1 MLGYKT
7 QLKVRKFH
15 RYLAVF
21 VGIQLLFWTVSGLY
35 FSWNNMDDV
44 HGDTFRVFPKK
55 MDADVDLSY
64 LQTALLALKS
74 AKQVDSIQDIALV
87 KNDLMKL
94 GRISYFSGETLRH
107 QLIDLEQNRLRPPL
121 SQSESVKLAQHSF
134 KEKVGIKSVDYMTEK
149 NVALRHEY
157 REKPL
162 PAYAIKLDHAS
173 GVVVYVASEM
183 GEVTNFR
190 NDNWRRFDFLWML
203 HTMDYKT
210 RDNITNWVLRTGSV
224 MGLLTVISGF
234 LLYGLS
240 SPSLRKIKNNK
251 NTKK

>member
-21 VGIQLLFWTVSGLY
+21 VGVQLLFWTVSGLY

-44 HGDTFRVFPKK
+44 HGDTYRIFPKN
-55 MDADVDLSY
+55 MPPDIDLSVF
-64 LQTALLALKS
+64 QTALSELKS
-74 AKQVDSIQDIALV
+74 HQTVDSVQGIALA

-94 GRISYFSGETLRH
+94 GRISYFSGKTLHH
-107 QLIDLEQNRLRPPL
+107 QLIDLNQNTLRQPL
-121 SQSESVKLAQHSF
+121 NQAESVNLALHSF
-134 KEKVGIKSVDYMTEK
+134 TEKVGIKNVAYLTEK
-149 NVALRHEY
+149 NVALKHEY

-162 PAYAIKLDHAS
+162 PAYAVTLNHNS
-173 GVVVYVASEM
+173 GVVVYVATEM

-224 MGLLTVISGF
+224 MGLLTVFSGF

-240 SPSLRKIKNNK
+240 SPSLKKIKNKK

>member
-35 FSWNNMDDV
+35 FSWNNLDDV
-44 HGDTFRVFPKK
+44 HGDTYRAFPKK
-55 MDADVDLSY
+55 MNSDINLTVF
-64 LQTALLALKS
+64 QTALIELKNNQ
-74 AKQVDSIQDIALV
+74 KIDSIQEIALA
-87 KNDLMKL
+87 KNDLMRL
-94 GRISYFSGETLRH
+94 GRISYFSENKLHH
-107 QLIDLEQNRLRPPL
+107 QLIDLDQNKLRSPL
-121 SQSESVKLAQHSF
+121 NEAESVNLALHSF
-134 KEKVGIKSVDYMTEK
+134 TEKVGIKNVAYFTEK
-149 NVALRHEY
+149 NVALKHEY

-162 PAYAIKLDHAS
+162 PAYAITLNHDS
-173 GVVVYVASEM
+173 GVVVYVATEM
-183 GEVTNFR
+183 GEVTSFR
-190 NDNWRRFDFLWML
+190 NNNWRRFDFLWML

-210 RDNITNWVLRTGSV
+210 RDNITNWVLRIGSV
-224 MGLLTVISGF
+224 MGLLTVFSGF

-240 SPSLRKIKNNK
+240 SPSLRKIKNK